1 MRSFHVRPKTIK
13 PGLMLTTAL
22 ILCALPGLAE
32 AQTATAPTPGEQTE
46 ASSSRAGPTVI
57 IVTSRKR
64 EETLQD
70 IPATIGVVGEEQ
82 LEDAGV
88 SNLQQL
94 TAVAPGVNI
103 GKAPTG
109 NELGITIRGL
119 GSAPGVPSFDS
130 SVSLFVD
137 GVYAPRSLEFTASM
151 FDIERIEVIR
161 GTQAALLGKNTSL
174 GAISLITRK
183 PGNTFAGNIRT
194 SYETEQGSTLVT
206 GGVDIPVGDT
216 FGVRFS
222 GQLGED
228 IGSTESR
235 IDARNSP
242 RNEDA
247 ALRAVA
253 VWTPSDTLEFTG
265 LLQHNEIRNFG
276 SAAEFISTTGVPEML
291 AALAGYPGTIE
302 TSLDRQGAAYSPNN
316 GGEQWGKLET
326 DKAALTA
333 DLSLGDH
340 TLTSI
345 TAYSS
350 YTNTNLSD
358 ADFLPGDY
366 LNRGVDEDGDQFS
379 QEIRIVSPADKSFD
393 YIAGLLFIDG
403 ALNNVTTIAADYP
416 FGPAPGVNVT
426 GTPRTTFEQTNE
438 AISLFAQA
446 NYRFTDRLSISSG
459 LRWTKEDKSVD
470 MVREAVVPGFFSSVI
485 YPVYAPIS
493 LDRSEEAVDYSFGA
507 QYWLTDSALVY
518 ASYGKGTKGGG
529 YAQSVTLLPNA
540 EYEKEVAK
548 TAEVGFKLQ
557 DPAGRWVFNT
567 AIFDTKVD
575 DFQLVTFN
583 GLEFVVGN
591 TDLRSRGAEVEAR
604 WSPLDSLNLFLNTTY
619 TDAEDRRSGNPIPL
633 APEWSG
639 VAGFTFRTPLTSFL
653 DLKADGSVDHRGERY
668 YQQNPAA
675 VPPSEA
681 FTTLNLG
688 LALAAPDD
696 AWELRLIGRNL
707 TDENASAFAFPTPI
721 LPVGNRNAISE
732 RGRTVALQLS
742 AEF

>member
-1 MRSFHVRPKTIK
+1 MSRVDPRPKSVK
-13 PGLMLTTAL
+13 SGLLLSTAL
-22 ILCALPGLAE
+22 LLCAFPGVASAQAAAGTEDQAE
-32 AQTATAPTPGEQTE
+32 ADAG
-46 ASSSRAGPTVI
+46 RAGPTVI

-82 LEDAGV
+82 LESSGV

-109 NELGITIRGL
+109 NELGITVRGL

-174 GAISLITRK
+174 GAISLVTRK
-183 PGNTFAGNIRT
+183 PGDVLAGDIRT
-194 SYETEQGSTLVT
+194 SYELEEGSTLVT
-206 GGVDIPVGDT
+206 AGVDIPVSDT
-216 FGVRFS
+216 FAVRLS
-222 GQLGED
+222 GQLGKD
-228 IGSTESR
+228 IGSTISR
-235 IDARNSP
+235 VDGENSP
-242 RNEDA
+242 RNEDVA
-247 ALRAVA
+247 VRAVA
-253 VWTPSDTLEFTG
+253 TWTPADTLELTG
-265 LLQHNEIRNFG
+265 LFQHNEVRNFG
-276 SAAEFISTTGVPEML
+276 SAAEFISTTGVPESL

-302 TSLDRQGAAYSPNN
+302 TNLDRLGAAWSPNN
-316 GGEQWGKLET
+316 GGEQWGKLKT
-326 DKAALTA
+326 DKAAVTA
-333 DLSLGDH
+333 DLSLGDY

-345 TAYSS
+345 TAHSA
-350 YTNTNLSD
+350 YTNENLSD
-358 ADFLPGDY
+358 ADFMPGDY

-379 QEIRIVSPADKSFD
+379 QEIRLVSPADGAFD
-393 YIAGLLFIDG
+393 YIVG
-403 ALNNVTTIAADYP
+403 ALHIEGSLNNITTTTANYP
-416 FGPAPGVNVT
+416 FGPAPGVNIS
-426 GTPRTTFEQTNE
+426 GTPQTTFEQASE
-438 AISLFAQA
+438 ALSAFAQG
-446 NYRFTDRLSISSG
+446 NYRFTDRFSVSSG
-459 LRWTKEDKSVD
+459 LRWTKEDKSAD
-470 MVREAVVPGFFSSVI
+470 MARVALVPGFFASVI
-485 YPVYAPIS
+485 YPPYTPFS
-493 LDRSEEAVDYSFGA
+493 LNRSEEAVDYSLGA

-529 YAQSVTLLPNA
+529 YAQSVTLLPTA
-540 EYEKEVAK
+540 EYNKETAK
-548 TAEVGFKLQ
+548 TAEFGFKLQ
-557 DPAGRWVFNT
+557 DTAGRWVLN
-567 AIFDTKVD
+567 AALFDTQVD

-591 TDLRSRGAEVEAR
+591 TDLSSRGVEVEAR
-604 WSPLDSLNLFLNTTY
+604 WSPLDSLNLFLNTMY
-619 TDAEDRRSGNPIPL
+619 VDAEDRRTGNSIPL

-639 VAGFTFRTPLTSFL
+639 VAGFTFRTPVSSLL

-675 VPPSEA
+675 VPPGEA

-688 LALAAPDD
+688 LALAATDD

-707 TDENASAFAFPTPI
+707 TDENAAAFAFPTPI
-721 LPVGNRNAISE
+721 LPPGNQNAISE
-732 RGRTVALQLS
+732 RGRTVMLQLS
-742 AEF
+742 AQF

>member
-1 MRSFHVRPKTIK
+1 MSKPNPRQKSVKT
-13 PGLMLTTAL
+13 GLMLSTAL
-22 ILCALPGLAE
+22 ILCAFPGMAV
-32 AQTATAPTPGEQTE
+32 AQTAAAPEEQAQPE
-46 ASSSRAGPTVI
+46 ADRGGPTVI

-82 LEDAGV
+82 LENAGV

-94 TAVAPGVNI
+94 STVAPGVNI

-109 NELGITIRGL
+109 NELGITVRGL

-174 GAISLITRK
+174 GAISLVTRK

-194 SYETEQGSTLVT
+194 SYEMEQGSALVT
-206 GGVDIPVGDT
+206 GGVDVPMGDT
-216 FGVRFS
+216 FGVRLS

-228 IGSTESR
+228 VGSTISR
-235 IDARNSP
+235 IDGKNSP

-247 ALRAVA
+247 AIRAVA
-253 VWTPSDTLEFTG
+253 VWTPTDALELTT
-265 LLQHNEIRNFG
+265 LLQHNEIKNFG
-276 SAAEFISTTGVPEML
+276 SAAEFISSTGLPQQL

-302 TSLDRQGAAYSPNN
+302 TNLDRRGAAYSPNN
-316 GGEQWGKLET
+316 GGEQWGKLKT

-333 DLSLGDH
+333 DLSLGDY

-345 TAYSS
+345 TAYSA
-350 YTNTNLSD
+350 YTNENLSD
-358 ADFLPGDY
+358 ADFMPGDY
-366 LNRGVDEDGDQFS
+366 LNRGVDEDGNQFS
-379 QEIRIVSPADKSFD
+379 QEVRLVSPADGSFD
-393 YIAGLLFIDG
+393 YIVGALYIDG
-403 ALNNVTTIAADYP
+403 ALNNVTTTTANYP
-416 FGPAPGVNVT
+416 FGPAPGVNIT

-438 AISLFAQA
+438 ALSAFAQG
-446 NYRFTDRLSISSG
+446 NYRFTDRFSISSG

-470 MVREAVVPGFFSSVI
+470 MARVAVVPGFFASVI
-485 YPVYAPIS
+485 YPPYAPFS
-493 LDRSEEAVDYSFGA
+493 LSRSEEAVDYSFGA
-507 QYWLTDSALVY
+507 QYWLTDAALVY
-518 ASYGKGTKGGG
+518 ASWGKGTKGGG
-529 YAQSVTLLPNA
+529 YAQSVTLLQNA
-540 EYEKEVAK
+540 EYDKETAK
-548 TAEVGFKLQ
+548 TAEVGLKLQ
-557 DPAGRWVFNT
+557 DTGGRWVLNT
-567 AIFDTKVD
+567 ALFDTQVD

-591 TDLRSRGAEVEAR
+591 TDLSSRGVEVEAR

-619 TDAEDRRSGNPIPL
+619 VDAEDRRTGNQIPL

-639 VAGFTFRTPLTSFL
+639 VAGFTYRTPVTSFL
-653 DLKADGSVDHRGERY
+653 DFKADGSVDHRGERY

-688 LALAAPDD
+688 FAAAAPDD

-721 LPVGNRNAISE
+721 LPAGNRNAISE
-732 RGRTVALQLS
+732 RGRTVTLQLS
-742 AEF
+742 AQF